1 MRKRPAARILL
12 IDHDGRLLLFRYR
25 HDDGPLAGM
34 SYWATP
40 GGALAEGETYAQA
53 ARRELRE
60 ETGIDADVGDEVAS
74 RHIQFVMPDGTMVD
88 ADERF
93 FMVRTSLAIDAENNP
108 DPVERAFIAEAKW
121 WTGAEL
127 RATADIVY
135 PDNVA
140 AMIEAAL
147 KSRHASG
154 ASPAAS
160 KPIPQ

>member
-12 IDHDGRLLLFRYR
+12 IDQAGRLLLFRYR
-25 HDDGPLAGM
+25 HGDGPLAGM

-40 GGALAEGETYAQA
+40 GGALDEGETYAEA

-60 ETGIDADVGDEVAS
+60 ETGIDADVGDEIGS
-74 RHIQFVMPDGTMVD
+74 RHIQFMMPDGTMVD

-93 FMVRTSLAIDAENNP
+93 FMVRTTLPIDAENNP
-108 DPVERAFIAEAKW
+108 DPVERAFIAETKW
-121 WTGAEL
+121 WTDAEL

-140 AMIEAAL
+140 AMIESAL
-147 KSRHASG
+147 RSDRV
-154 ASPAAS
+154 
-160 KPIPQ
+160 